1 LSPRK
6 LGQMLKALRKKRDMT
21 QAQLAKR
28 KGLAGVYREAEASDA
43 AGQEAQ
49 DPTGDQTVGSNSPE
63 AREGAGRASGGV
75 IAQLNSWRHQRQRR
89 AALRELDR
97 TLDAL
102 TVEGIVAEMRRYI
115 VSRRARYTTE
125 ADLPYPEV
133 VIEMSF
139 LKAIAHCPADEPR
152 RDTLRALY
160 ITLDDFFLTPSET
173 TIMNRY
179 HHFLTKTDHRGRS
192 PEEVWTAYRDA
203 GCPEAIPILS
213 SLAEKARRRRATLE
227 QMR

>member
-1 LSPRK
+1 
-6 LGQMLKALRKKRDMT
+6 MLKALRKKRDMT

-28 KGLAGVYREAEASDA
+28 SRVLQGYIAKLKPPRRLGKKPKTQRATKPLVATLQKLAKALGVRVAEL
-43 AGQEAQ
+43 
-49 DPTGDQTVGSNSPE
+49 V
-63 AREGAGRASGGV
+63 GV

-102 TVEGIVAEMRRYI
+102 TLEGIVAEMRRYI

-192 PEEVWTAYRDA
+192 PEEVWTAYSDA

-213 SLAEKARRRRATLE
+213 SLAEKVRRRRATLE